1 VTASGTT
8 EPTASVSGLIHT
20 EINEAVQDVEVTL
33 SGGPTFSQLFVTAND
48 GMYEFTNVPLNQ
60 NYSVEPYLNQ
70 NPLNGVSSFDLVLMA
85 QHILMLNE
93 LDSPYK
99 LIAADVNR
107 SGSITTLDLVE
118 LRKLIL
124 FIDTEFQDNTSWR
137 FVDADFVF
145 PVPTNPFATSFPE
158 VVDIN
163 GLQGDVAHDFIGVKI
178 GDVNDSAIANNLL
191 GGDDRSFNGDLHFD
205 VKDEMLKAGQE
216 YEVVFR
222 SSDFDAIAG
231 YQYTLNFDTDQ
242 LEYIDLLAGD
252 VPAMSAANFG
262 LSLLE
267 SGAITTSWTTDEP
280 LSLDADTELFRITFK
295 AKRAT
300 QLSEA
305 LQISSRF
312 TAAEAYDAKTTN
324 GQLNL
329 LNVDLR
335 FEGAVTDVFVL
346 RQNVPNP
353 FVDETLIG
361 FVLPEASQATLTIY
375 DVSGREL
382 KVIEG
387 DYEKGYNE
395 LSVES
400 SDLANGV
407 LYYELSTPSH
417 KGMKKMI
424 LIK

>member
-1 VTASGTT
+1 
-8 EPTASVSGLIHT
+8 
-20 EINEAVQDVEVTL
+20 
-33 SGGPTFSQLFVTAND
+33 
-48 GMYEFTNVPLNQ
+48 
-60 NYSVEPYLNQ
+60 
-70 NPLNGVSSFDLVLMA
+70 
-85 QHILMLNE
+85 
-93 LDSPYK
+93 
-99 LIAADVNR
+99 
-107 SGSITTLDLVE
+107 
-118 LRKLIL
+118 
-124 FIDTEFQDNTSWR
+124 
-137 FVDADFVF
+137 
-145 PVPTNPFATSFPE
+145 
-158 VVDIN
+158 
-163 GLQGDVAHDFIGVKI
+163 
-178 GDVNDSAIANNLL
+178 
-191 GGDDRSFNGDLHFD
+191 
-205 VKDEMLKAGQE
+205 
-216 YEVVFR
+216 
-222 SSDFDAIAG
+222 
-231 YQYTLNFDTDQ
+231 
-242 LEYIDLLAGD
+242 
-252 VPAMSAANFG
+252 MSEGNFG

-267 SGAITTSWTTDEP
+267 SGAITTSWINDEP

-387 DYEKGYNE
+387 DYQKGYNE